1 MTNATQKESISN
13 QKVQEKEL
21 KNRTKASFFL
31 NFLCQ
36 LLNKYEYIIWIANE
50 NKNFKVSLDL
60 ITVRYK
66 ITESKILISID
77 YLINYRIFIIKY

>member
-13 QKVQEKEL
+13 QKVQEKKL

-36 LLNKYEYIIWIANE
+36 LLNEYEYII
-50 NKNFKVSLDL
+50 
-60 ITVRYK
+60 
-66 ITESKILISID
+66 
-77 YLINYRIFIIKY
+77 